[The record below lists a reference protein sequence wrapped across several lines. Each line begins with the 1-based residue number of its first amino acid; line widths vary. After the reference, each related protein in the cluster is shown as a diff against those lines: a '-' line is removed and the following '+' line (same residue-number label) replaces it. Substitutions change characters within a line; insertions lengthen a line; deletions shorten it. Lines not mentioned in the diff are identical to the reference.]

1 MLTANR
7 HEESWRVTGFD
18 ISKAVSVMV
27 YDSQYFSLFLVG
39 YGWWETSMFMQ
50 RWCRINLDHLLHM
63 HLWQY
68 VKISSWCIYP
78 AQSHMAK
85 VIVTCIH
92 LLDTYETIIHV
103 FRSNQFNTN
112 GCWCPG
118 PHIAKT
124 TAAMLLTVLGG
135 GDKSTGRLPWIT
147 RYCGCEKTASACFS
161 ENRASYQHI
170 KIILD
175 IKIAVVSW
183 KIFSWVPIPAKN
195 IYIETSFR
203 LQCHILQLR
212 QI

>member
-7 HEESWRVTGFD
+7 HEESWRLTGFD

-92 LLDTYETIIHV
+92 LLVIYETIIHV

-124 TAAMLLTVLGG
+124 TAAMLLIEV
-135 GDKSTGRLPWIT
+135 
-147 RYCGCEKTASACFS
+147 C
-161 ENRASYQHI
+161 
-170 KIILD
+170 
-175 IKIAVVSW
+175 AVTKRS
-183 KIFSWVPIPAKN
+183 PAKDIPSMLLCLVFN
-195 IYIETSFR
+195 INKHGQPLGHMHETW
-203 LQCHILQLR
+203 LICIK
-212 QI
+212 

>member
-7 HEESWRVTGFD
+7 HEESWRLTGFD

-39 YGWWETSMFMQ
+39 YGWGETSMFMQ

-68 VKISSWCIYP
+68 FKISSWCIYP

-118 PHIAKT
+118 PHIART
-124 TAAMLLTVLGG
+124 TAAMLLTVSGG
-135 GDKSTGRLPWIT
+135 ADKSIGPIALDHKISWMW
-147 RYCGCEKTASACFS
+147 
-161 ENRASYQHI
+161 ENCLGLFQ
-170 KIILD
+170 
-175 IKIAVVSW
+175 W
-183 KIFSWVPIPAKN
+183 K
-195 IYIETSFR
+195 
-203 LQCHILQLR
+203 
-212 QI
+212 

>member
-7 HEESWRVTGFD
+7 QESWRLTGTD

-27 YDSQYFSLFLVG
+27 YDSQYFCLFLVG
-39 YGWWETSMFMQ
+39 YGWGETSMFMQ

-68 VKISSWCIYP
+68 FKISSWCIYP
-78 AQSHMAK
+78 TQSHMAK

-118 PHIAKT
+118 PPHRQDNSSHDIDCVRRCWQIHRPDCPGSQDIVDVRK
-124 TAAMLLTVLGG
+124 LPRSVSVKIGHLT
-135 GDKSTGRLPWIT
+135 STLKEFLI
-147 RYCGCEKTASACFS
+147 
-161 ENRASYQHI
+161 
-170 KIILD
+170 
-175 IKIAVVSW
+175 
-183 KIFSWVPIPAKN
+183 
-195 IYIETSFR
+195 
-203 LQCHILQLR
+203 
-212 QI
+212 

>member
-1 MLTANR
+1 MRRVEDWQDLTYQR
-7 HEESWRVTGFD
+7 QSC
-18 ISKAVSVMV
+18 SVMV

-124 TAAMLLTVLGG
+124 TAAMLLTVFKCVRRCWQIHRPVALDHKILWMWENCLG
-135 GDKSTGRLPWIT
+135 L
-147 RYCGCEKTASACFS
+147 F
-161 ENRASYQHI
+161 Q
-170 KIILD
+170 
-175 IKIAVVSW
+175 W
-183 KIFSWVPIPAKN
+183 K
-195 IYIETSFR
+195 
-203 LQCHILQLR
+203 
-212 QI
+212 